1 MKGLFMSFT
10 QHARDD
16 ARPLAATPSLL
27 AVCIAM
33 ALAPA
38 GALADTTTSEETVVV
53 EGTATNSGDI
63 TASQDQDYSV
73 KTTTTGTKLLLVP
86 RDIPQ
91 SVSVVSQ
98 QRMQDQ
104 NLQSIGQVLTNTT
117 GVTAQ
122 VQDSDRTVFYSRG
135 FFVSNYAYDD
145 LPTSISEVWNFGD
158 TAADTAIYDR
168 IEVVRGATGLMSGTG
183 NPSAYVNM
191 VRKHADSNTFKGS
204 ASASYGS
211 WDKQR
216 YVLDLQAPLVESGK
230 VRGRLITGYQD
241 NDSWVDNY
249 HYRKKFLYGV
259 VDTDVTDNT
268 TLSVGYEYQ
277 ESNTDSP
284 TWGGLPTWY
293 SDGAKAKYDRSTTVA
308 PDWAYSNKDN
318 TRLFANLTQRFGD
331 GWEAH
336 INGMHAKTNFDS
348 KLMYMYGYADRDT
361 GDGLVGYGGWNRGER
376 KQDAV
381 DAFLRGGFDLFGRQH
396 EVMFG
401 GSYSR
406 QRNHYDNSLPLPDS
420 TVNVGSFTNGW
431 NSNIAD
437 PTWSAWAL
445 YSKDDI
451 RQSSAYASARFSLAD
466 PLHLIV
472 GARYT
477 DYDIRYNPAGSPD
490 TRLHSTK
497 DDVTPYA
504 GLVYDINE
512 DWSTYVSYTEI
523 FQPQDK
529 RNASGRYLD
538 PTTGKS
544 YEAGVKADWFNTR
557 LTTSIAVF
565 RIEQDG
571 VANNTYTYMPS
582 GESIYE
588 SLDGVVSKGIEFE
601 LNGALTDNWQLT
613 FGATRFVAEDKD
625 GKTVSSD
632 QPRTTMKLFTRYQL
646 PMLPDLTIGGGV
658 NWQNK
663 TWNDAT
669 GPSGST
675 DRAVQGSYALVN
687 LFSRYQVTKNF
698 SVQANLNNLF
708 DREYYDY
715 VGSYTVYG
723 APRNFS
729 VSANYDF

>member
-1 MKGLFMSFT
+1 MSFT

-259 VDTDVTDNT
+259 VDADVTDST

-687 LFSRYQVTKNF
+687 LFSRYQVTKNL

>member
-1 MKGLFMSFT
+1 MSFT
-10 QHARDD
+10 INATDALRPHAT
-16 ARPLAATPSLL
+16 PPSLL
-27 AVCIAM
+27 AVCIAF
-33 ALAPA
+33 ALTPA
-38 GALADTTTSEETVVV
+38 ASFAASADTDDTVVV
-53 EGTATNSGDI
+53 KGSTPQTADI
-63 TASQDQDYSV
+63 TTSQDQDYSV

-91 SVSVVSQ
+91 SVSVISQ

-104 NLQSIGQVLTNTT
+104 NLNSIGQVLTNTT

-183 NPSAYVNM
+183 NPAAYVNM
-191 VRKHADSNTFKGS
+191 VRKHADSKEFKGS
-204 ASASYGS
+204 ASATYGS

-216 YVLDLQAPLVESGK
+216 YVLDLQAPLTESGN
-230 VRGRLITGYQD
+230 VRGRMITGYQD
-241 NDSWVDNY
+241 NDSWVDTY
-249 HYRKKFLYGV
+249 HYRKKFIYGV
-259 VDTDVTDNT
+259 VDADVTDST
-268 TLSVGYEYQ
+268 TFSLGYEYQ
-277 ESNTDSP
+277 ESQTDSP

-293 SDGAKAKYDRSTTVA
+293 ADGSKAKYDRNTTVA
-308 PDWAYSNKDN
+308 PNWAYSDKDN
-318 TRLFANLTQRFGD
+318 TKVFANLTQRFD
-331 GWEAH
+331 NGWEAH
-336 INGMHAKTNFDS
+336 VNGMHAKTDFDT
-348 KLMYMYGYADRDT
+348 KMMYMYGYPDEAT
-361 GDGLVGYGGWNRGER
+361 GEGMVGYGGWNRGER

-381 DAFLRGGFDLFGRQH
+381 DAFLRGNFGLFGRQH
-396 EVMFG
+396 ELMLG

-406 QRNHYDNSLPLPDS
+406 QRNHYDNSLPD
-420 TVNVGSFTNGW
+420 TVGTLVDVGAFGNGW
-431 NSNIAD
+431 SGNIAD
-437 PTWSAWAL
+437 PQWTAWKL
-445 YSKDDI
+445 YSRDDI
-451 RQSSAYASARFSLAD
+451 RQSSAYSSARFSLAD
-466 PLHLIV
+466 PLHLIL

-477 DYDIRYNPAGSPD
+477 HYNIRYNPVGD
-490 TRLHSTK
+490 VTTKLESTT

-512 DWSTYVSYTEI
+512 DWSAYASYTEI

-529 RNASGRYLD
+529 RDASGRYLD

-571 VANNTYTYMPS
+571 VASNTYTYMPS

-613 FGATRFVAEDKD
+613 FGATRFVAEDKQ
-625 GKTVSSD
+625 GKAVSSD
-632 QPRTTMKLFTRYQL
+632 QPRTTLKLFTRYQL
-646 PMLPDLTIGGGV
+646 PALPELTVGGGV

-663 TWNDAT
+663 VW
-669 GPSGST
+669 T
-675 DRAVQGSYALVN
+675 DVSDTQRASQGSYALVN
-687 LFSRYQVTKNF
+687 LFSRYQVTKDF
-698 SVQANLNNLF
+698 AVQANLNNLF

-729 VSANYDF
+729 VSASYDF

>member
-1 MKGLFMSFT
+1 MSFT

>member
-1 MKGLFMSFT
+1 MMSFINHT
-10 QHARDD
+10 RDGQ
-16 ARPLAATPSLL
+16 RQPAATPSLL
-27 AVCIAM
+27 AACIAM
-33 ALAPA
+33 ALTPTAA
-38 GALADTTTSEETVVV
+38 FAASTTEDTVVV
-53 EGTATNSGDI
+53 DGGFDNTQDLS
-63 TASQDQDYSV
+63 ASQDQDYSV

-91 SVSVVSQ
+91 SVSVISQ
-98 QRMQDQ
+98 QRMADQ

-117 GVTAQ
+117 GITAQ

-168 IEVVRGATGLMSGTG
+168 IEVVRGAIGLMSGTG
-183 NPSAYVNM
+183 NPAAYVNM
-191 VRKHADSNTFKGS
+191 VRKHADSPEFKGNV
-204 ASASYGS
+204 SASYGS

-241 NDSWVDNY
+241 NDSFVDNY

-259 VDTDVTDNT
+259 MDADVTDST

-277 ESNTDSP
+277 ESHTADP

-293 SDGAKAKYDRSTTVA
+293 SDGSKTHYNRSQTVA
-308 PDWAYSNKDN
+308 PDWAYSDKDS
-318 TRLFANLTQRFGD
+318 TRIFANLTQRFD
-331 GWEAH
+331 NGWEAH
-336 INGMHAKTNFDS
+336 INGMHAETNFDS
-348 KLMYMYGYADRDT
+348 KLMYMSGYPDKET
-361 GDGLVGYGGWNRGER
+361 GAGLVGYGGWNRGER

-396 EVMFG
+396 EMMFG
-401 GSYSR
+401 GSFSR
-406 QRNHYDNSLPLPDS
+406 QRNHYDNSMPDA
-420 TVNVGSFTNGW
+420 VYGMVDVGNFKNWNG
-431 NSNIAD
+431 NIAD
-437 PTWSAWAL
+437 PQWTPWKL

-451 RQSSAYASARFSLAD
+451 RQSSAYSSARFSLAD
-466 PLHLIV
+466 PLHLIL

-477 DYDIRYNPAGSPD
+477 QYNIRYNPAGSPNP
-490 TRLHSTK
+490 RLESTK

-512 DWSTYVSYTEI
+512 DWSTYVSYTSI

-529 RNASGRYLD
+529 RDASGRYLD

-557 LTTSIAVF
+557 LTTSLAIF
-565 RIEQDG
+565 RIEQDN
-571 VANNTYTYMPS
+571 VASNTYTYMPS

-588 SLDGVVSKGIEFE
+588 SLDGVVSKGVEFE

-613 FGATRFVAEDKD
+613 FGATRYIAEDKN
-625 GKTVSSD
+625 GNAVSSD

-646 PMLPDLTIGGGV
+646 PMLPELTVGGGV

-663 TWNDAT
+663 VWTDVEG
-669 GPSGST
+669 GPAGRS
-675 DRAVQGSYALVN
+675 RAEQGSYGLVN
-687 LFSRYQVTKNF
+687 LFSRYQVTKDF
-698 SVQANLNNLF
+698 AVQANVNNLF
-708 DREYYDY
+708 DKEYYDY
-715 VGSYTVYG
+715 VGSYVVYG
-723 APRNFS
+723 APLNVS
-729 VSANYDF
+729 VSASYDF